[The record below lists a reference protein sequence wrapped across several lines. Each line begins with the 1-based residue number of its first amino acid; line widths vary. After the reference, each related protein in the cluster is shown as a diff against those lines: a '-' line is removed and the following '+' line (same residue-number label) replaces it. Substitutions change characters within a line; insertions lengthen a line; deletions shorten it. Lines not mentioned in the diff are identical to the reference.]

1 MLNSMQ
7 IDLKKRRRRKQGIP
21 VRIDFI
27 SYHDRMDGRGAT
39 ESSADCDEYSQMH

>member
-7 IDLKKRRRRKQGIP
+7 TDLKKRRRQQGIP
-21 VRIDFI
+21 VKTEFI

-39 ESSADCDEYSQMH
+39 ESCADRNE